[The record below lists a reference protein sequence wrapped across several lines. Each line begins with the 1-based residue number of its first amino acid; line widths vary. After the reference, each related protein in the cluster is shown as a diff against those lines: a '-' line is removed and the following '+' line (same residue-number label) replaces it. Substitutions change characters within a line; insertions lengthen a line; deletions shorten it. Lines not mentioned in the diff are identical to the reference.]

1 MNGRNLAYAREKAN
15 LTQEQLGELLGTTQ
29 NTVWRWENSG
39 VNPRDGMKKKIAEIL
54 NTSVAFLMDETDL
67 EEAKK
72 HIGIS
77 NSKTN
82 TQIDVFPDTQEEASI
97 RHNNRRIAG
106 VNDLLMVPM
115 ISPEVRVSAGCG
127 NDYSNSN
134 LEFTEVGKYPVFD
147 GQLAALYSNDGL
159 LSMIV
164 DGDSMEPQIHDGD
177 VIIFD
182 HDSNWVSGC
191 IYVVCLDGRMLVKG
205 LIKENGDDAP
215 LLRSSNKSYSDIHIK
230 QGQGFTVYGRVLK
243 IDTTRRPKPII

>member
-1 MNGRNLAYAREKAN
+1 MISGNEIMFLRRMAGFKSQSALAKEIGVSRAAVKDWECDKYSPQGDNIVKLAKA
-15 LTQEQLGELLGTTQ
+15 LRVKVEDLLQ
-29 NTVWRWENSG
+29 K
-39 VNPRDGMKKKIAEIL
+39 PGMGKFGYFSKDAVLDIPP
-54 NTSVAFLMDETDL
+54 ET
-67 EEAKK
+67 E
-72 HIGIS
+72 
-77 NSKTN
+77 
-82 TQIDVFPDTQEEASI
+82 EEASI

-215 LLRSSNKSYSDIHIK
+215 LLRSSNKEYSDIHIK

>member
-1 MNGRNLAYAREKAN
+1 MFLVLLLKNGKGGKYFPQGNNLINLAKA
-15 LTQEQLGELLGTTQ
+15 LHVKVEELLQ
-29 NTVWRWENSG
+29 EPS
-39 VNPRDGMKKKIAEIL
+39 
-54 NTSVAFLMDETDL
+54 
-67 EEAKK
+67 
-72 HIGIS
+72 IGKFGYIS
-77 NSKTN
+77 NDAN
-82 TQIDVFPDTQEEASI
+82 FNIPPETQEEASI

-215 LLRSSNKSYSDIHIK
+215 LLRSSNKEYSDIHIK

>member
-1 MNGRNLAYAREKAN
+1 MELKDAIRERRKALN
-15 LTQEQLGELLGTTQ
+15 LTQKEWADKLGVSDI
-29 NTVWRWENSG
+29 TVSKWETG
-39 VNPRDGMKKKIAEIL
+39 KQVPRNEMFEKIGLFGM
-54 NTSVAFLMDETDL
+54 
-67 EEAKK
+67 AKP
-72 HIGIS
+72 S
-77 NSKTN
+77 EPV
-82 TQIDVFPDTQEEASI
+82 IDIPPETQEEASI

-215 LLRSSNKSYSDIHIK
+215 LLRSSNKEYSDIHIK